1 MKSKLLLLVTIAG
14 LLTGGV
20 YAPVDQAQTTPQRI
34 EITAKRFVFAPN
46 EITVKKG
53 QPVML
58 VLKSADVGH
67 GMHFRDFNVD
77 VKVKAGGTAEVT
89 FTPDKIGDFV
99 GHCSV
104 FCGSGHGS
112 MTILLHVVA

>member
-1 MKSKLLLLVTIAG
+1 MKHRITLLVLSAA
-14 LLTGGV
+14 LFMGGIS
-20 YAPVDQAQTTPQRI
+20 AAQAQEASRRV
-34 EITAKRFVFAPN
+34 EITAKRFMFTPN
-46 EITVKKG
+46 EVTVKKG
-53 QPVML
+53 QPITL

-67 GMHFRDFNVD
+67 GIRFRDFNVD

-89 FTPDKIGDFV
+89 FTPDKAGDFV

-112 MTILLHVVA
+112 MQIILHVVA